1 VLKKLTA
8 TGILAAATAGVMLSG
23 GPAEAD
29 LLSAHPATAS
39 AAYPVDPCLT
49 LVPGVYRPSWCT
61 TYTPPVTYY
70 PPTTYYPGY
79 NSGYNP
85 GYNPGW
91 NRWHHGGWNH
101 GHFHR

>member
-29 LLSAHPATAS
+29 LLSAHQATAS
-39 AAYPVDPCLT
+39 AAYPVDPCYNI
-49 LVPGVYRPSWCT
+49 VPGVYTPSWCNN

-70 PPTTYYPGY
+70 PPTTYVPGY
-79 NSGYNP
+79 NYG
-85 GYNPGW
+85 GW
-91 NRWHHGGWNH
+91 NRWHHGGW
-101 GHFHR
+101 GRYHR